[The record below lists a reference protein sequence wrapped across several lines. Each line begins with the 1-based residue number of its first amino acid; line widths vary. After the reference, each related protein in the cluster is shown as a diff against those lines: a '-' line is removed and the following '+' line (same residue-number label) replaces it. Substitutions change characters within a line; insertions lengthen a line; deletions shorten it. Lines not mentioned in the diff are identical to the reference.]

1 MTQRAVEH
9 PVAAALPARNLS
21 GPALRAFFRISAAW
35 GLKSAEERV
44 LLGQPPESTFFKWK
58 KEQDGTLSR
67 DVLERI
73 SYVLGIYKALQILF
87 PDPVRA
93 DAWIKRANSAPLF
106 AGQRALNRLLSGNV
120 SDLFVVRQY
129 LDAQRGGG

>member
-9 PVAAALPARNLS
+9 PVAAALPARHLS

-106 AGQRALNRLLSGNV
+106 AGQRALDRLLSGNV